1 MELNDQFW
9 EQRYQENKTGWDIGY
24 ASTPIVDYLKTLKNK
39 ELKIL
44 IPGCGNG
51 HEAEWA
57 HQNGFLNVHV
67 LDYAA
72 SAIANFKTR
81 YPYFNPAHLHQQDF
95 FEHEHTYDI
104 IVEQTFFCAIDPVL
118 RKKYAQKMHELLND
132 NGLLVGVL
140 FDTEFVGGPP
150 FGGNKEEYTKYFSSL
165 FEYLHFEK
173 CRNSIKARAGNEL
186 FIELIKKIK

>member
-9 EQRYQENKTGWDIGY
+9 EQRYQENNTGWDIGY

-51 HEAEWA
+51 YEAEWA
-57 HQNGFLNVHV
+57 HHNGFLNVHV

-81 YPYFNPAHLHQQDF
+81 YPHFNPTHLHQQDF
-95 FEHEHTYDI
+95 FEHQHTYDI
-104 IVEQTFFCAIDPVL
+104 IIEQTFFCAIDPSL
-118 RKKYAQKMHELLND
+118 RKKYALKMHELLND

-150 FGGNKEEYTKYFSSL
+150 FGGNKEEYTSYFSSL
-165 FEYLHFEK
+165 FEFIRFEK
-173 CRNSIKARAGNEL
+173 CRNSIIARAGNEL
-186 FIELIKKIK
+186 FMELKKIK